1 MIQLKPKNTPQASA
15 AMTAVVLPFATPGPQ
30 SSQALQQL
38 ATELPDS
45 CERLAYV
52 RRMTEA
58 AANQVL
64 DLVDTARDGAEQ
76 VRRQGEDLSEMLQRH
91 AVSSELTLERAR
103 SMLKLCASYAATAAA
118 FAQREKDIHAE
129 IMQAQDFQDLS
140 GQVINKVVKML
151 QQAEAPLNELIGA
164 AATASGE
171 AAAPAEEL
179 AGVQT
184 PDKALQQDDV
194 DDLLAS
200 MGF

>member
-1 MIQLKPKNTPQASA
+1 
-15 AMTAVVLPFATPGPQ
+15 MTAVVLPFAAPGSPT
-30 SSQALQQL
+30 SQALTQL
-38 ATELPDS
+38 AAELPDS
-45 CERLAYV
+45 CERLSYV
-52 RRMTEA
+52 RKMTEE
-58 AANQVL
+58 AANKVL

-91 AVSSELTLERAR
+91 AVSQDLTLERAR
-103 SMLKLCASYAATAAA
+103 SMLKLCAAYAATAAA

-151 QQAEAPLNELIGA
+151 QQAEAPLGTFLAEVM
-164 AATASGE
+164 T
-171 AAAPAEEL
+171 APAEPAAQAGSQDAL

-184 PDKALQQDDV
+184 PDKALRQDDV

-200 MGF
+200 LGF

>member
-1 MIQLKPKNTPQASA
+1 M
-15 AMTAVVLPFATPGPQ
+15 
-30 SSQALQQL
+30 QL

-52 RRMTEA
+52 RRMTEE
-58 AANQVL
+58 AANKVL
-64 DLVDTARDGAEQ
+64 DLVDTARDGAEH
-76 VRRQGEDLSEMLQRH
+76 VRRQGEDLSEMLQRQ
-91 AVSSELTLERAR
+91 ALSDELTLERAR
-103 SMLKLCASYAATAAA
+103 SMLKLCASYAATAAS
-118 FAQREKDIHAE
+118 FAQREKDIHAQ

-151 QQAEAPLNELIGA
+151 QHAEAPLTELMGSA
-164 AATASGE
+164 ALAP
-171 AAAPAEEL
+171 AAPSQPAEAL

-200 MGF
+200 LGF